1 VQFTAAGTENEEHPV
16 RSRTNRRLAR
26 GVDLGRTASLLGFL
40 LLGIGRP
47 AAGQPSAA
55 EVEIGGTTWSVEI
68 GRHHGFE
75 AVRWSQVP
83 ESVVSGSFQRDG
95 AATGQ
100 VAGAPLELRA
110 GSPFGRY
117 GDSVFQLTNVPYR
130 QGGEIWVPLELFTER
145 FPTTGRTEPGAGSAV
160 PAVPAVNV
168 VTDPRPTPG
177 SRRPGPWRVVIDA
190 GHGGVDP
197 GTMSPRTRAKEKDIT
212 LAVSKKLAEE
222 LRRRGG
228 IEPLLTRDK
237 DVFVEVMERPSL
249 AVEWDADLFIS
260 IHVDAQPGGRTAARG
275 FTTYHLGQARTDDA
289 LAVARRENAVIE
301 LEEGARPPNL
311 EQLEIILATVD
322 RDAYRRE
329 SRILA
334 GHIQNGLRGAVDSQ
348 DRGARQGPYYVLMT
362 PGLLPAVL
370 VELGYITNRAD
381 ESQLTDPARQ
391 DRIAKALADT
401 IENFLADTGRRIAA
415 TEGRG

>member
-1 VQFTAAGTENEEHPV
+1 MVVEIENERGLV
-16 RSRTNRRLAR
+16 RRT
-26 GVDLGRTASLLGFL
+26 LGLVGSLLLAGAL
-40 LLGIGRP
+40 P
-47 AAGQPSAA
+47 ALGQPSADEIEVA
-55 EVEIGGTTWSVEI
+55 GVAYSIEVE
-68 GRHHGFE
+68 RHNGYE
-75 AVRWSQVP
+75 AIAWSQVP

-95 AATGQ
+95 SATGQ
-100 VAGAPLELRA
+100 VAGASLELRS

-117 GDSVFQLTNVPYR
+117 GDSVFQLTNPPYR
-130 QGGEIWVPLELFTER
+130 LQGEVWVPLELLVEWLPR
-145 FPTTGRTEPGAGSAV
+145 VQPTSAGAA
-160 PAVPAVNV
+160 PAVAASDVAQPIPAAATV
-168 VTDPRPTPG
+168 DERPTPG

-197 GTMSPRTRAKEKDIT
+197 GTMSPRTGVREKDIT
-212 LAVSKKLAEE
+212 LSVARKLAAE
-222 LRRRGG
+222 LERRGG
-228 IEPLLTRDK
+228 IEPLLTRDR

-249 AVEWDADLFIS
+249 AVEWEADLFLS
-260 IHVDAQPGGRTAARG
+260 IHVDAQPGGRSSARG

-301 LEEGARPPNL
+301 LEEGAEPPNL
-311 EQLEIILATVD
+311 QQLEIILATVD

-329 SRILA
+329 SRLLA
-334 GHIQNGLRGAVDSQ
+334 GHIQNGLRGAMDTQ

-381 ESQLTDPARQ
+381 EAQLKDPERQ
-391 DRIAKALADT
+391 DRIARALADT
-401 IENFLADTGRRIAA
+401 IENFLEDTGRRIAA

>member
-1 VQFTAAGTENEEHPV
+1 VHSMVVEIENERAPV
-16 RSRTNRRLAR
+16 SRA
-26 GVDLGRTASLLGFL
+26 LGLVGWL
-40 LLGIGRP
+40 LLAVAVP
-47 AAGQPSAA
+47 AFGQPSAGEI
-55 EVEIGGTTWSVEI
+55 EVAGVAYSVEV
-68 GRHHGFE
+68 GRHNGYE
-75 AVRWSQVP
+75 AIPWSRVP

-100 VAGAPLELRA
+100 VAGASLELRS

-117 GDSVFQLTNVPYR
+117 GDSVFQLTNPPYR
-130 QGGEIWVPLELFTER
+130 LQGEVWVPLELFSEWLPR
-145 FPTTGRTEPGAGSAV
+145 VQAMPAAVV
-160 PAVPAVNV
+160 PAAATSEVARPVPAAAV
-168 VTDPRPTPG
+168 VDERPTPG

-197 GTMSPRTRAKEKDIT
+197 GTMSPRTGVREKDIT
-212 LAVSKKLAEE
+212 LSVARKLAAE
-222 LRRRGG
+222 LERRGG
-228 IEPLLTRDK
+228 IEPLLTRDR

-249 AVEWDADLFIS
+249 AVEWEADLFIS
-260 IHVDAQPGGRTAARG
+260 IHVDAQPGGRSSARG

-301 LEEGARPPNL
+301 LEEGAEPPNL
-311 EQLEIILATVD
+311 QQLEIILATVD

-329 SRILA
+329 SRLLA
-334 GHIQNGLRGAVDSQ
+334 GHIQNGLRGAMDTQ

-381 ESQLTDPARQ
+381 EAQLKDAERQ
-391 DRIAKALADT
+391 DRIARALADT
-401 IENFLADTGRRIAA
+401 IENFLEDTGRRIAA